1 MDIVIHVASPY
12 PSIIPKKEIV
22 LIKPAVEG
30 TLAAIRGVHRY
41 KVKRIVIT
49 SSIGAV
55 VHQDPGDHINEFD
68 EINWSRIDHTHA
80 YNKSKVLAERSA
92 WDYLAELPEIEKFEM
107 VTICPGLLMGPSFI
121 KS

>member
-1 MDIVIHVASPY
+1 MELVEADLLNPESIEKACEGMDIVIHVASPY

-55 VHQDPGDHINEFD
+55 VH
-68 EINWSRIDHTHA
+68 
-80 YNKSKVLAERSA
+80 
-92 WDYLAELPEIEKFEM
+92 
-107 VTICPGLLMGPSFI
+107 
-121 KS
+121 